1 MGWGAVL
8 CKFRYNTDFYNTDFY
23 VTGWFW
29 KVLNMKLH
37 YFGMEDRYETPTE
50 MQEPSV
56 VTTTQDPQE
65 TVATS
70 DNQPQVDDKPSNE
83 QSKKAENNTN
93 AQRRIRNRN
102 HTNRRIAELE
112 AKIRELEGKDDD
124 VSNFRREQ
132 LADRIGDMQAMSADE
147 QTDEFVDRATEFFG
161 EDTDKFMQDT
171 YRYAAYV
178 NENEPDLLLYAQRE
192 YGPVLLHEWY
202 KRMDN
207 PQLRQQ
213 WLQMTR
219 YEKNMV
225 LHKYY
230 TEIQKVITAYNSGN
244 LQKPAAAPTPKS
256 VPVPGGGRQT
266 PSAEPTDD
274 FGIEFARAEARHKRN

>member
-1 MGWGAVL
+1 
-8 CKFRYNTDFYNTDFY
+8 
-23 VTGWFW
+23 
-29 KVLNMKLH
+29 
-37 YFGMEDRYETPTE
+37 MENQFETPTE

-56 VTTTQDPQE
+56 VEQQPTEQVVEPNPQE
-65 TVATS
+65 TVAT
-70 DNQPQVDDKPSNE
+70 PDKPSDE
-83 QSKKAENNTN
+83 QSKKTENNIN

-147 QTDEFVDRATEFFG
+147 QTNEFVDRATEFFG

-219 YEKNMV
+219 YEKNVV

-230 TEIQKVITAYNSGN
+230 TDIQKIITAYNSGK

-266 PSAEPTDD
+266 PSADPTDD

>member
-1 MGWGAVL
+1 
-8 CKFRYNTDFYNTDFY
+8 
-23 VTGWFW
+23 
-29 KVLNMKLH
+29 
-37 YFGMEDRYETPTE
+37 MEEQLETPVEEQST
-50 MQEPSV
+50 
-56 VTTTQDPQE
+56 VTQE
-65 TVATS
+65 TVTTPT
-70 DNQPQVDDKPSNE
+70 NEEPSNE
-83 QSKKAENNTN
+83 QSQPTERQQNNIN

-112 AKIRELEGKDDD
+112 RQLEEERAKNDTSDMSK
-124 VSNFRREQ
+124 FRQ
-132 LADRIGDMQAMSADE
+132 QSLADRIDDMQAMSADD
-147 QTDEFVDRATEFFG
+147 QTNEFVERATQFFG
-161 EDTDKFMQDT
+161 DDTDKFMQDT
-171 YRYAAYV
+171 YRYAQYV

-192 YGPVLLHEWY
+192 YGPILLHEWY

-230 TEIQKVITAYNSGN
+230 SDISKVISAYNDGKLS
-244 LQKPAAAPTPKS
+244 KPKQS

-266 PSAEPTDD
+266 PSPEPTDD
-274 FGIEFARAEARHKRN
+274 FGVEFARAEARHKRN